1 MPEKSIVNNNHST
14 RFRPKEIFRMLGIII
29 SFFVIFFLPIILKAK
44 FIGADFLM
52 GFGVFSSYWLDLKH
66 SLLFRWYPYIFS
78 GISWTPDFYYAY
90 LPNWANILLM
100 NGELG
105 HDYFLLELMVIFHL
119 FLGAIFTFFLARY
132 FKIGFFG
139 AIISALIFSFSGFTV
154 GKIYYISMIY
164 SFIWLPL
171 IFLFFHRGLNRNNWR
186 DIILSGFFLIMSG
199 LGSHLQIT
207 YYIGLFLFFYT
218 AFFAITNYGRILQ
231 GSALEKIKSIFIP
244 FVKLGLLAIL
254 LIASAAIIILPLFS
268 YVDSTWHGNIK
279 SAFGYSL
286 SPVYFAFTQFFPQ
299 YFGEKYIIESF
310 YPNYNLAETY
320 AYVGLLPLIL
330 SIVAGAA
337 LFKKNKEVKFF
348 FLVSV
353 ISLLIAFGVY
363 TPAYRILFQV
373 LPYFN
378 NFSNPARFALL
389 FIMPLSLLAGFGFGA
404 ILGEQGSEAKR
415 KAQVIFF
422 AALKIISGVALSI
435 FSISVLCQFGIL
447 KNISLVWLDALAPN
461 SFFIYYPVFLFF
473 LLLLYLAA
481 VNWFSGRIKRSFFA
495 GFFVLAVFFELYFFG
510 ARPYDLKNSVNPL
523 DYYRETPLSIF
534 LTEKNEA
541 EYRLLDRNLLS
552 NGFSHYYKIP
562 SVGGVGVAGFRY
574 EKYAKGN
581 FYEDTSYAKIDS
593 GNRLDLLN
601 ARYVLSANEPKEGNY
616 KKVEG
621 VDNLYQNLDVLPR
634 AFLAH
639 NSETINDPD
648 KILTRIDS
656 EDFDPR
662 ETVILEKVSS
672 LAATDSGRQNKKD
685 KAIFTYYSPD
695 KIDVYANS
703 EAPSLLFLSEMY
715 HPGWKASVDGKPAEI
730 YQANYLFRS
739 VYLDKGP
746 HSVAMVFDPEDA
758 KLGRKITIASLS
770 VLLLYF
776 IYDILRNRKYE
787 GLI

>member
-1 MPEKSIVNNNHST
+1 MLEKSIVNNDHSAC
-14 RFRPKEIFRMLGIII
+14 FRPKEIFRMLGMIIP
-29 SFFVIFFLPIILKAK
+29 FFVIFFLTIILKAK

-52 GFGVFSSYWLDLKH
+52 GFGIFSNNFLDLKQFVL
-66 SLLFRWYPYIFS
+66 SRWYSYIFS
-78 GISWTPDFYYAY
+78 GISLSPDFFYAY

-105 HDYFLLELMVIFHL
+105 HDYFLLELVVIFHF

-132 FKIGFFG
+132 FKIGFSG
-139 AIISALIFSFSGFTV
+139 AIISALIFSFSGFIV
-154 GKIYYISMIY
+154 GKIYYVSMIY

-186 DIILSGFFLIMSG
+186 DIMLAGFFLIMSG

-207 YYIGLFLFFYT
+207 YYIGLFLFFYA
-218 AFFAITNYGRILQ
+218 AFFVITNYKTMVQ
-231 GSALEKIKSIFIP
+231 GAVLEKIKSIFIP

-254 LIASAAIIILPLFS
+254 LTAGAAIIILPLFS

-286 SPVYFAFTQFFPQ
+286 SPVYFMFMQFFPQ
-299 YFGEKYIIESF
+299 YFGEKYMTESF
-310 YPNYNLAETY
+310 YPNYNVAETY

-330 SIVAGAA
+330 SIVASAA

-348 FLVSV
+348 SIVSV
-353 ISLLIAFGVY
+353 ISPLIAIGTY
-363 TPAYRILFQV
+363 SPLYRILFKFF
-373 LPYFN
+373 PYFN

-389 FIMPLSLLAGFGFGA
+389 FIMPVSLLAGFGLGA
-404 ILGEQGSEAKR
+404 VLGEQGSEAKR

-422 AALKIISGVALSI
+422 AALKIIIGVALSI
-435 FSISVLCQFGIL
+435 FSISALYQFGIL
-447 KNISLVWLDALAPN
+447 KNISLIWLDALAPD
-461 SFFIYYPVFLFF
+461 SFFVYYSVFLFF
-473 LLLLYLAA
+473 LLLLYLVA
-481 VNWFSGRIKRSFFA
+481 VNWFPGRIKRSFFA
-495 GFFVLAVFFELYFFG
+495 GFLVFAVFFELYFFG

-523 DYYRETPLSIF
+523 EYYRETPLSVF
-534 LTEKNEA
+534 LTKKNEA
-541 EYRLLDRNLLS
+541 EYRLLDRNLLG

-593 GNRLDLLN
+593 GNRLNLLN
-601 ARYVLSANEPKEGNY
+601 ARYVLFASEPKKGNY

-621 VDNLYQNLDVLPR
+621 VDNLYENPDVLPR
-634 AFLAH
+634 LFLVHQA
-639 NSETINDPD
+639 ETITDPD
-648 KILTRIDS
+648 AVLKRIDDT
-656 EDFDPR
+656 DFDLR
-662 ETVILEKVSS
+662 RTIVLEKASP
-672 LAATDSGRQNKKD
+672 LAAADSGRQNTKD

-695 KIDVYANS
+695 KIDIYANS
-703 EAPSLLFLSEMY
+703 QAPSMLFLSEMY
-715 HPGWKASVDGKPAEI
+715 HPGWKAYVDGKPAEI

-746 HSVAMVFDPEDA
+746 HSVAMIFGPEDA
-758 KLGRKITIASLS
+758 KLGKKITIAALS

-776 IYDILRNRKYE
+776 IYDILRNKKYE

>member
-1 MPEKSIVNNNHST
+1 MLEKPIVNNDHSAC
-14 RFRPKEIFRMLGIII
+14 FRPKEIFRMLGMIIP
-29 SFFVIFFLPIILKAK
+29 FFVIFFLPIILKTK

-52 GFGVFSSYWLDLKH
+52 GFGIFSNIFLDLKQF
-66 SLLFRWYPYIFS
+66 SPFRWYPYIFS
-78 GISWTPDFYYAY
+78 GISLSPDFFYAY

-100 NGELG
+100 NGELS
-105 HDYFLLELMVIFHL
+105 HDYLLLELMAIFHL
-119 FLGAIFTFFLARY
+119 FLGAVFTFFLARY

-139 AIISALIFSFSGFTV
+139 AIISALIFSFSGFVV
-154 GKIYYISMIY
+154 GKIYYVSMIY

-171 IFLFFHRGLNRNNWR
+171 ILLFFHRGLNRNNWR
-186 DIILSGFFLIMSG
+186 DIILAGFFLIMSG

-218 AFFAITNYGRILQ
+218 AFFAITNYDTILQ
-231 GSALEKIKSIFIP
+231 GSVLEKSKSIFVP

-254 LIASAAIIILPLFS
+254 LTASAAIIILPLFS
-268 YVDSTWHGNIK
+268 YIDSTWHGNIK

-286 SPVYFAFTQFFPQ
+286 SPIYFAFMQFFPQ

-310 YPNYNLAETY
+310 YSNYNVAETY

-348 FLVSV
+348 SIVSV
-353 ISLLIAFGVY
+353 ISLLIAIGIY
-363 TPAYRILFQV
+363 SPLYQV
-373 LPYFN
+373 LFKFFPYFN

-389 FIMPLSLLAGFGFGA
+389 FIMPISLLAGFGFGA

-415 KAQVIFF
+415 KAQVVFF
-422 AALKIISGVALSI
+422 TALKIIIGAALSI
-435 FSISVLCQFGIL
+435 FLFTVLYQFGIL
-447 KNISLVWLDALAPN
+447 KNISLIWLDALIPSN
-461 SFFIYYPVFLFF
+461 FFIYYSVFLFF

-495 GFFVLAVFFELYFFG
+495 GFLVLAVFFELYFFG

-523 DYYRETPLSIF
+523 DYYKETPLSVF
-534 LTEKNEA
+534 LTKKNEA
-541 EYRLLDRNLLS
+541 EYRLLDQNLLG
-552 NGFSHYYKIP
+552 NGFSYYYKIP

-581 FYEDTSYAKIDS
+581 FYEDTSYAKISS
-593 GNRLDLLN
+593 GNRLNLLN
-601 ARYVLSANEPKEGNY
+601 ARYVLFASEPKEGNY
-616 KKVEG
+616 KKVDG
-621 VDNLYQNLDVLPR
+621 VDNLYENPDVLPR

-639 NSETINDPD
+639 NSETIIDPD

-662 ETVILEKVSS
+662 ETVILEKESP
-672 LAATDSGRQNKKD
+672 LKRAAVANNDRDLVK
-685 KAIFTYYSPD
+685 FTYYSPD
-695 KIDVYANS
+695 KIDIYANS
-703 EAPSLLFLSEMY
+703 QAPSMLFLSEMY
-715 HPGWKASVDGKPAEI
+715 YSGWKASVDGKTAEI

-746 HSVAMVFDPEDA
+746 HSVVMIFDPEEA
-758 KLGRKITIASLS
+758 KLGRKITIAALS